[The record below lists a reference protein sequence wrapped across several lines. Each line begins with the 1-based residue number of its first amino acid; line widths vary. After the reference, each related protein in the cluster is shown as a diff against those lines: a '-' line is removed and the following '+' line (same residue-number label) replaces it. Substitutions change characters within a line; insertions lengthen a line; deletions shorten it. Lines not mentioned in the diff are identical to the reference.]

1 MKRDYNDEQFRLFR
15 LKVLKRDKFTCQM
28 CNKKGRGA
36 KLNVHHIIKWASAS
50 SLRYDENNAIT
61 LCVHCHK
68 SITGKETH
76 YASYLLSII
85 RKKND

>member
-1 MKRDYNDEQFRLFR
+1 MKRDYGDESFKSFR

-28 CNKKGRGA
+28 CNKKGKRA
-36 KLNVHHIIKWASAS
+36 RLNVHHIIKWSSAS
-50 SLRYDENNAIT
+50 SLRYDENNGIT
-61 LCVHCHK
+61 LCSDCHK
-68 SITGKETH
+68 SITGKETY